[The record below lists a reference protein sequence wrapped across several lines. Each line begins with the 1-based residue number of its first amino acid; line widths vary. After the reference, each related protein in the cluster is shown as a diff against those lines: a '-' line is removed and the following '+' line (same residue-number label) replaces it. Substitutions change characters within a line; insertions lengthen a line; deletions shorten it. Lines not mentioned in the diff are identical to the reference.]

1 MAAVL
6 IPALAPQQSH
16 VLRLPDGAG
25 GASAQQEVTYALG
38 AQTPQGTLL
47 LDAGDWLLLL
57 PELRRLRQQLRR
69 HNLALIRVRAQRPET
84 LVAAAALGLETEAV
98 TAAAVKAAV
107 ATAAAVAVA
116 VAVAA
121 TAGPDSANAPD
132 AGLTIH
138 RGTLRSGDH
147 LQSQGSVLLLGDV
160 NPGARISAAGHV
172 LVWGRLRGVAHAGV
186 QGDRNAQIVAM
197 HLRPLQLRIADAV
210 ARGPA
215 DPPAD
220 GQAEAAH
227 LVDGEIR
234 IDPASPHWPLPE
246 GVTG

>member
-98 TAAAVKAAV
+98 KAAV
-107 ATAAAVAVA
+107 ATAAA

-234 IDPASPHWPLPE
+234 IDPAPPHWPLPE